1 MSGRGMIKWAPFK
14 SLPEQ
19 DNFNKTI
26 QKELEKVQK
35 TLILQEKSEKID
47 EILQKY
53 CGQDVEVSYLVDGQ
67 RARIHGK
74 INCINRLERSMWV
87 ENTLIKLD
95 DLEDIVDYSNDGF
108 EPDFDFQV

>member
-19 DNFNKTI
+19 DGFNKTI
-26 QKELEKVQK
+26 QKRLEKVQK

-47 EILQKY
+47 GILQKY
-53 CGQDVEVSYLVDGQ
+53 CGQDVEVSYLADGQ
-67 RARIHGK
+67 HAHIHGK
-74 INCINRLERSMWV
+74 INCINRVERSMWV
-87 ENTLIKLD
+87 ENTLIRLD
-95 DLEDIVDYSNDGF
+95 DLEDIVDNSNDGF